1 MIVVIVKLLSFILF
15 LVLFLFHTFKKKKK
29 MSLFLH
35 KHPIML
41 LFSFF
46 NISEKNVILETN
58 LNKNV
63 VANNQAAFVCL
74 YVCKYFVYMEIN
86 DDFIIW
92 VIQCSILYIT

>member
-1 MIVVIVKLLSFILF
+1 
-15 LVLFLFHTFKKKKK
+15 

-74 YVCKYFVYMEIN
+74 FVCV
-86 DDFIIW
+86 
-92 VIQCSILYIT
+92 